1 MLKALLV
8 ERFTLAF
15 HREVRVVDGFA
26 LVPVQRGTTG
36 RDLKDSTLDCEKT
49 PAIRACAQGGISAT
63 TFRASGVPMWSLVQ
77 QLVVAVNGPVVDE
90 TGLSGTYDVDL
101 RW

>member
-1 MLKALLV
+1 
-8 ERFTLAF
+8 
-15 HREVRVVDGFA
+15 
-26 LVPVQRGTTG
+26 
-36 RDLKDSTLDCEKT
+36 
-49 PAIRACAQGGISAT
+49 
-63 TFRASGVPMWSLVQ
+63 MWSLVQ